1 MKKFNIWYRM
11 RTDHIR
17 EQVIEASSER
27 SAIKVIEKMMC
38 NHLGIKS
45 NDIVDEEIY
54 CEEVK

>member
-1 MKKFNIWYRM
+1 M

-45 NDIVDEEIY
+45 NDIIDEEIY